1 MVCPAASSS
10 CVTCNVE
17 FATVVPLSGDTCKY
31 PSCCPIDSRATV
43 SQIFHPSVL
52 GVFGA
57 AMDPWTEHRP
67 FGRRV
72 DVGAH
77 SRNAQAVE
85 QRRCARAGGLRPFAE
100 HRVQPELV
108 CLTLSRAATRRIAA
122 IISTRQDE
130 AEVKRILIEYTER
143 GYPSHCT
150 LTRSLM
156 CQSSSSHHPR

>member
-1 MVCPAASSS
+1 MTHVNILRVALLTQGQQCPKFFTRQSS
-10 CVTCNVE
+10 V
-17 FATVVPLSGDTCKY
+17 F
-31 PSCCPIDSRATV
+31 
-43 SQIFHPSVL
+43 
-52 GVFGA
+52 FGA

-85 QRRCARAGGLRPFAE
+85 RRRCARAGGLRPFAK

-122 IISTRQDE
+122 RISTRQDE
-130 AEVKRILIEYTER
+130 AEVKRIIIEHTER